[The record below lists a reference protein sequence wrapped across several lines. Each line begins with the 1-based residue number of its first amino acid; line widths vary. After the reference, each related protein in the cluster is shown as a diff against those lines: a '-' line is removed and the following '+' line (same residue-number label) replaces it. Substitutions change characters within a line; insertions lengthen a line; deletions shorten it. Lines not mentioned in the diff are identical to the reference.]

1 VFAGFERSNIRSDI
15 VIEVRDSG
23 IGIAVDEQDELFTRF
38 FSATGPRRRETLGV
52 GLGLYI
58 VKQIVDG
65 HGGSVRVESQPGHGS
80 TFTMR
85 LPVRS
90 AETRRRASDR
100 AADTTNDHPVTP

>member
-1 VFAGFERSNIRSDI
+1 MRADV

-23 IGIAVDEQDELFTRF
+23 IGIAVEEQDELFTRF
-38 FSATGPRRRETLGV
+38 FSAKGPRRRETLGA

-65 HGGSVRVESQPGHGS
+65 HDGSIRVESQPGHGS

-90 AETRRRASDR
+90 GETRRRASDR
-100 AADTTNDHPVTP
+100 VVDATNDYPVTP